1 MTALW
6 QEAWVWVVA
15 GLVLGA
21 LEMFAPGFILLGFAI
36 GAGVVGALIWA
47 GVLGASLPPM
57 LLCLAVVALVAWLVM
72 RKVSGVRQ
80 GQAKIWDT
88 DINEN

>member
-1 MTALW
+1 MTQLW

-15 GLVLGA
+15 GIALGA
-21 LEMFAPGFILLGFAI
+21 LEMFAPGFVLLGFAI
-36 GAGVVGALIWA
+36 GAGAVGALIWV

-72 RKVSGVRQ
+72 RKIAGVRQ